1 MPDDLLA
8 AHGGALALDGA
19 RSQDLLQ
26 DRYGQVYLGS
36 TWRRGFLAR

>member
-19 RSQDLLQ
+19 RSRDLLQ